1 MLMSLISQSL
11 RENIRIAWLAIK
23 SQKLRAIITVSII
36 ALGIMALVAM
46 ITATK
51 ALENKVNDEFSR
63 LGSNTF
69 TIKRLTPW
77 GAQEGEVE
85 RITEVISYQQAQ
97 RFTEQFNMNALTS
110 VTAFGSYTAV
120 VKYGNL
126 KTNPNISVVGCDG
139 QYLELSG
146 YKLDQGRNFSFN
158 EIENGDNVVILGATI
173 VQKLFPDDENV
184 LDRYVHIGNY
194 RYRVIG
200 TLASKGTTLGM
211 NADGQCLISLGNLKK
226 NFATRNTEYVINVRV
241 YDVADLP
248 AAKEYSTGLMRSI
261 RADMPGEDNSFIIQQ
276 SDQMAKDLTNLIS
289 SVTIGGSLI
298 GIITLLGAAIG
309 LMNIMLVSVTER
321 TKEIGI
327 RKAIGA
333 SARTIRTQ
341 FLVEAIVIGQLGGM
355 FGIILGILMGNVVSY
370 FVKTGFTIP
379 WNWIFFGVTIC
390 FLVSVVSGFYPAN
403 KAAKLDPIE
412 ALRYE

>member
-1 MLMSLISQSL
+1 MPLISHSL
-11 RENIRIAWLAIK
+11 RENVRIAWSAIG

-69 TIKRLTPW
+69 TVKRLTPW

-85 RITEVISYQQAQ
+85 RLTEVISYQQAE
-97 RFTEQFNMNALTS
+97 RFTNQFDFDALTS
-110 VTAFGSYTAV
+110 ITAFGSYTAV
-120 VKYGNL
+120 VKYGSN
-126 KTNPNISVVGCDG
+126 KTNPNISVIGCDG

-146 YKLDQGRNFSFN
+146 YKLDQGRNFSIN

-173 VQKLFPDDENV
+173 VSKLFPDEKDIV
-184 LDRYVHIGNY
+184 DRYVHIGNF

-241 YDVADLP
+241 NDVADL
-248 AAKEYSTGLMRSI
+248 AQAKEHTVGLMRSL
-261 RADMPGEDNSFIIQQ
+261 RSDMPGADNSFVIQQ
-276 SDQMAKDLTNLIS
+276 SDQMAKDLNNLIS

-341 FLVEAIVIGQLGGM
+341 FLVESIVIGQLGGIV
-355 FGIILGILMGNVVSY
+355 GIILGILMGNVVSY
-370 FVKTGFTIP
+370 FVQTGFTIP
-379 WNWIFFGVTIC
+379 WNWIFLGVTIC

-403 KAAKLDPIE
+403 RASKLDPIE
-412 ALRYE
+412 SLRYE